1 MMTNK
6 EFFNKVVNDIEN
18 LSNIKLYIAQGN
30 EDILASVDNAINAI
44 RMVFAFKFWNIIA
57 WEFNSKVN
65 PILSIDPS
73 TYMKNRDM
81 YFNVYNHDIFIFRY
95 KIDGCYYYCKGKG
108 RSQNKYRYPE
118 FAMVDYYLTTM
129 NQWNNECI
137 SQYDN
142 DGVKKYKNDK

>member
-30 EDILASVDNAINAI
+30 EDILKSVNNAINAI

-57 WEFNSKVN
+57 WEFNSKEN
-65 PILSIDPS
+65 PILSDDIS
-73 TYMKNRDM
+73 TYIANRDM
-81 YFNVYNHDIFIFRY
+81 YFNTYNHDIFIFRY

-118 FAMVDYYLTTM
+118 FAMVEWYLTTM
-129 NQWNNECI
+129 NQWDNECI
-137 SQYDN
+137 SQYIN
-142 DGVKKYKNDK
+142 DGVKEYKNDK

>member
-30 EDILASVDNAINAI
+30 EDILASVDNVINAI

-65 PILSIDPS
+65 PI
-73 TYMKNRDM
+73 
-81 YFNVYNHDIFIFRY
+81 

-118 FAMVDYYLTTM
+118 FTMVDYYLTTM

-142 DGVKKYKNDK
+142 DGVKEYKNDK